1 MTSIKELIF
10 GEGDAVDLELRVER
24 LVLSVQVALQKSMHE
39 SCVSQKELAER
50 LGVSSAR
57 VSQILNGD
65 QANLTLRTIGKIAH
79 ALDQGFELVS
89 HADAKRISEFKKMQ
103 FIEGTSRRRQTS
115 AWQDMTANANK
126 KPKLM
131 AA

>member
-1 MTSIKELIF
+1 MTSVKELLF
-10 GEGDAVDLELRVER
+10 GEGDAVDLELRIER

-50 LGVSSAR
+50 LGVSAAR
-57 VSQILNGD
+57 VSQILSGD

-79 ALDQGFELVS
+79 ALDQDFELVP
-89 HADAKRISEFKKMQ
+89 HAEARRISEIERMQ
-103 FIEGTSRRRQTS
+103 NTARFAQRRQAS
-115 AWQDMTANANK
+115 AWQDMTANANA
-126 KPKLM
+126 KPKPM